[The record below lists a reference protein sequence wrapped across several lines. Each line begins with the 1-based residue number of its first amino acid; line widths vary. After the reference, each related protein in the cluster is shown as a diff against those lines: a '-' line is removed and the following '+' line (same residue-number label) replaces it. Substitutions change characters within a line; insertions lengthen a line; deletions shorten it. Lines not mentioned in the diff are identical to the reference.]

1 MRVRILPGAV
11 LALAMGGPAA
21 AAVSGYWQ
29 SASELHAILGRNEVA
44 DALRQQPVEAAT
56 RVGPDIWE
64 LRSRDCSLRV
74 TVETEAVS
82 RPGKQPFRLRLGRAS
97 CR

>member
-1 MRVRILPGAV
+1 MRGALAAAG
-11 LALAMGGPAA
+11 LALTVAGPAG

-29 SASELHAILGRNEVA
+29 SASELQAILGRNELA
-44 DALRQQPVEAAT
+44 DALRQQPVEAVT
-56 RVGPDIWE
+56 RVAPDIWE
-64 LRSRDCSLRV
+64 VRSRDCSLRV
-74 TVETEAVS
+74 TVEKEAVS